1 MALIVEVEGRPAA
14 AVVAVPRPQFAT
26 FELVD
31 LRVDYDYRRQGFA
44 TAMLYQL
51 LGALQGREEVRAVYA
66 EVRANTPPQELL
78 ARLGFELSGFDEP
91 PGAATTTWSRRRRR
105 SCGIWSW

>member
-31 LRVDYDYRRQGFA
+31 LRVDYDYRRQV
-44 TAMLYQL
+44 LQRPCCISCL
-51 LGALQGREEVRAVYA
+51 ERCRGA
-66 EVRANTPPQELL
+66 
-78 ARLGFELSGFDEP
+78 
-91 PGAATTTWSRRRRR
+91 RR
-105 SCGIWSW
+105 SGRFMRR